1 MAKTEES
8 LCIAWC
14 DNGTTDAKFTEG
26 LVSVAAQAPSLGI
39 KISRISRMHG
49 NQIGRQRDAMVN
61 TLLSYDNFDWI
72 LWVDSDIFLTSE
84 ILSSLWSFADKET
97 MPIISGIYFT
107 SQEGEV
113 SVPAPLPT
121 IFYET
126 EDQKLVYIHPLPE
139 NAIVECELA
148 GFGLLLMHK
157 SVLKRMKEVFPD
169 ESLFMEY
176 PGLNE
181 KFVGED
187 IMFFRKMK
195 KAGIK
200 LHAYTGA
207 IAKHVKRF
215 YYDENYYKMYWKMKE
230 IENDN

>member
-1 MAKTEES
+1 MAKTEET

-72 LWVDSDIFLTSE
+72 LWVDSDIFLTSD
-84 ILSSLWSFADKET
+84 ILSSLWSLADKEN

-107 SQEGEV
+107 SQSGEV
-113 SVPAPLPT
+113 SMPAPLPT
-121 IFYET
+121 IFYEN
-126 EDQKLVYIHPLPE
+126 EEGKLVYIHPLPE
-139 NAIVECELA
+139 KAVVECEFA
-148 GFGLLLMHK
+148 GFGLLLMHR
-157 SVLKRMKEVFPD
+157 SVLEKMKEVFPN

-176 PGLNE
+176 PGE
-181 KFVGED
+181 GKDFVGED
-187 IMFFRKMK
+187 IMFFK
-195 KAGIK
+195 KLKQAGIK
-200 LHAYTGA
+200 MHAYTGA

-215 YYDENYYKMYWKMKE
+215 YFDEEYYKMYWKMKE
-230 IENDN
+230 LENDN